1 MANKKDLDT
10 YPWTGHAAITGK
22 LKREWQDSDTILAY
36 FARRRG
42 EAILGYNQFV
52 EQGIMQG
59 KRKELVVGGLI
70 RSLWGWS

>member
-1 MANKKDLDT
+1 MLLKCSIFKML
-10 YPWTGHAAITGK
+10 PQLIEKLPGK

-70 RSLWGWS
+70 RSFWGWS